1 MLFFVLAVDVIL
13 SVLVLLLSSDQI
25 LLWLSIFLLSLVVC
39 VAFVH
44 LTIILILIP
53 MGNSLLFA
61 ILPLG
66 ESAQV
71 ISLCLR
77 WTHRQSLLIT
87 LCSIYITNLAHQPL
101 YHQPFSIN
109 QRRID
114 VLAVVIYLS
123 LLKYLSLFYGF
134 FILQL
139 WYAILKYLYSIHSY
153 HSDNLFVLLSAHENH
168 LLVLPF
174 YFPFE
179 VDHDFIAS
187 IAICFVLYP
196 ASHHYLYPTT
206 WNDGRYFNLYQLII
220 EIYHHYL

>member
-53 MGNSLLFA
+53 MRHSLLFA

-77 WTHRQSLLIT
+77 
-87 LCSIYITNLAHQPL
+87 
-101 YHQPFSIN
+101 
-109 QRRID
+109 
-114 VLAVVIYLS
+114 
-123 LLKYLSLFYGF
+123 
-134 FILQL
+134 
-139 WYAILKYLYSIHSY
+139 
-153 HSDNLFVLLSAHENH
+153 
-168 LLVLPF
+168 
-174 YFPFE
+174 
-179 VDHDFIAS
+179 
-187 IAICFVLYP
+187 
-196 ASHHYLYPTT
+196 
-206 WNDGRYFNLYQLII
+206 
-220 EIYHHYL
+220 